1 MRQVLLPFPETYL
14 VGGAVRDLLSGRG
27 VHDFDFVLKQDTV
40 KAGRAVARALDAPLF
55 VLDDERQTVRV
66 ILQQPDAL
74 PFYIDF
80 AVFQGETLEDDLRLR
95 DYSLN
100 AMALPVTDLAA
111 LRDPCGGLA
120 DLRSKKLRAC
130 SPTALTSDP
139 IRVLRGVRMAM
150 AYNLSIL
157 PETAA
162 LMRLAAPLLS
172 AASAERRRD
181 ELFKIFNLPRVITAV
196 RLMDQLGLVM
206 QVFPDLE
213 TLKHTPQSPPH
224 VFDVWEHTLHTLESL
239 EDLLNILTAPPD
251 QENGGS
257 LILGLASM
265 CLGRFRQPL
274 AEHLRQEIC
283 PGRPAR
289 WLLLLSALYHDAGK
303 PATRTQGAD
312 GRHHA
317 YGHEVHSA
325 RAAFSLGEGLAL
337 ANAETARIELTTRN
351 HMRLH
356 HLAWRGEHA
365 SRRAIYRYFRD
376 NGEAGLDICL
386 LSLAD
391 TLATYHTTLPVAT
404 WEHELELVRSMFEAW
419 WERPEECVRPRPL
432 VNGKDLIEAF
442 SLTPG
447 PLVGRVLESLREA
460 QATGHIT
467 TREQALE
474 HARHTIQEMEHK
486 DHREAIS

>member
-1 MRQVLLPFPETYL
+1 VLRAFPETYL
-14 VGGAVRDLLSGRG
+14 VGGAVRDLLTGRP

-40 KAGRAVARALDAPLF
+40 KAGRAVARALDAPHF
-55 VLDDERQTVRV
+55 ILDDERQTVRV
-66 ILQQPDAL
+66 ILQQANSL

-80 AVFQGETLEDDLRLR
+80 AVFQGQTLEDDLRLR
-95 DYSLN
+95 DYAVN
-100 AMALPVTDLAA
+100 AMALPVADLTA

-120 DLRSKKLRAC
+120 DLRSRVLRAC
-130 SPTALTSDP
+130 STASLTADP
-139 IRVLRGVRMAM
+139 IRTLRGVRMALS
-150 AYNLSIL
+150 YNLAIL

-162 LMRLAAPLLS
+162 LIRQAAPLLP
-172 AASAERRRD
+172 AASPERRRD
-181 ELFKIFNLPRVITAV
+181 ELFKIFNLPRVTTAV
-196 RLMDQLGLVM
+196 RLMDHLGLIP
-206 QVFPDLE
+206 QVFPELE
-213 TLKHTPQSPPH
+213 TLKHIPQSSPH

-239 EDLLNILTAPPD
+239 EDLLSVLAAPPD

-257 LILGLASM
+257 LILGLASLR
-265 CLGRFRQPL
+265 LGRFRQPL
-274 AEHLRQEIC
+274 VEHLSQEIC

-303 PATRTQGAD
+303 PATRSQGAD

-317 YGHEVHSA
+317 YGHEMHSA
-325 RAAFSLGEGLAL
+325 KAAFSLGEGLAL

-376 NGEAGLDICL
+376 NGEAGLDIGL

-391 TLATYHTTLPVAT
+391 TLATYHTTLPVPT

-419 WERPEECVRPRPL
+419 WERPEECVRPQPL
-432 VNGKDLIEAF
+432 LNGNDVIKAF

-460 QATGHIT
+460 QATGHVT
-467 TREQALE
+467 NREQALE
-474 HARHTIQEMEHK
+474 HARHTIRELEKK
-486 DHREAIS
+486 DRPEEK